1 MAHPQRAALGTPNV
15 VARRAQA
22 GAGLWRG
29 GRYPVPGGFPDEH
42 GVIVSLC
49 EGPWAGVIRRPVVGP
64 VPTLALSPG
73 KVPDHKEGSDD
84 DEDSG
89 YSGESS
95 SGNDPGDVGVE
106 IQAFL
111 RRVRFVKDLFSYCY
125 ISCIDYVGH
134 LAESA
139 SDSTNKLNGRC
150 SVVLNLSYRPA
161 VWLP

>member
-1 MAHPQRAALGTPNV
+1 LNNPFEN
-15 VARRAQA
+15 AQA
-22 GAGLWRG
+22 VGIDYSRAS
-29 GRYPVPGGFPDEH
+29 PA
-42 GVIVSLC
+42 SLC
-49 EGPWAGVIRRPVVGP
+49 SEVDEDSDDLV
-64 VPTLALSPG
+64 TDEDS
-73 KVPDHKEGSDD
+73 SDD

-95 SGNDPGDVGVE
+95 SGNDPGDVGIE